1 MTSRTQVADYLA
13 DKIFTGTNSKKVMT
27 EVAAW
32 LQAHN
37 KTRQVDYLV
46 NDVARALT
54 KHGYYCISVTS
65 ARELSVTTKKQVEIS
80 IKDMT
85 GATTLECTYT
95 VDHKLIGGIV
105 IKTPEAELDASFQ
118 SRLAKIIEGVK

>member
-85 GATTLECTYT
+85 G
-95 VDHKLIGGIV
+95 
-105 IKTPEAELDASFQ
+105 F
-118 SRLAKIIEGVK
+118 

>member
-13 DKIFTGTNSKKVMT
+13 DKIFTGNNSKKVMI

-32 LQAHN
+32 LRSHN

-46 NDVARALT
+46 SDVARALT

-65 ARELSVTTKKQVEIS
+65 ARELSVATKKQVETS
-80 IKDMT
+80 IKAMT
-85 GATTLECTYT
+85 GAITLECTYSI
-95 VDHKLIGGIV
+95 DHELIGGIV
-105 IKTPEAELDASFQ
+105 IKTPEAELDATIQ

>member
-13 DKIFTGTNSKKVMT
+13 DKIFAGTNSKKVMS

-37 KTRQVDYLV
+37 KTRQVNYLV

-54 KHGYYCISVTS
+54 KHGYYCVSITS
-65 ARELSVTTKKQVEIS
+65 ARELSQVTKKQVETS

-85 GATTLECTYT
+85 GATTLECTYR
-95 VDHKLIGGIV
+95 VDRKLIGGII
-105 IKTPEAELDASFQ
+105 IKTPEAALDASIQ